1 MEGSRAWI
9 PRCARAP
16 APLRRDRSS
25 REPSS
30 ESLNPPCHRPGVGR
44 VPLPIPA
51 LFPSREPLGWENSSP
66 CGRAPPQLLQNR
78 DLGEARGAQGQV
90 APSGDFPPFPELFP
104 VSRCCDPSSGALFTW
119 NHQPESRQTHY
130 CAEELQS
137 RPWLS
142 VLFPHPKS
150 SPRSTSQS
158 LQAPG
163 PGLPLPLFPWGKT
176 GNSPLPSAPALS
188 REHPPLPNHPHPSP
202 PPRAPAGLR
211 EWRRGAHPEGK

>member
-16 APLRRDRSS
+16 APLHRDRSS

-30 ESLNPPCHRPGVGR
+30 ESLNPPCHRPPAHPSSVS
-44 VPLPIPA
+44 IPGA
-51 LFPSREPLGWENSSP
+51 FGMGKLIPVWESSSP
-66 CGRAPPQLLQNR
+66 APAEPGF
-78 DLGEARGAQGQV
+78 GEARGAQGQV

-119 NHQPESRQTHY
+119 NHQPESRQIHY

-202 PPRAPAGLR
+202 PPRAPAGPR